1 MPTRQEARR
10 FRPAQHRLPVLAVA
24 LLALSLGLAHP
35 GRAAA
40 ADALVAVAANFADAA
55 KAIARKYDAE
65 SGNHITLTVASTGVI
80 AAQVLKGAPFDVMLS
95 ADATTPET
103 LEKKGLVVAGSR
115 FTYAVGKLALWAPK
129 EARIPDP
136 AGFLTGAGLAHLAIA
151 NPKLAPYG
159 QAAEETLGAMGIKA
173 QVAGKIVM
181 GQNIGQTF
189 ALVKSGAAPAGF
201 VAYSSLKGPTAPR
214 GGAIWLVPQ
223 KDYTPIRQAAALLSH
238 GRDNPAAKGFLAF
251 LKGKAAQAVKA
262 EFGYG
267 PA

>member
-1 MPTRQEARR
+1 MPI
-10 FRPAQHRLPVLAVA
+10 RPHNCPVLGRGRGLGLA
-24 LLALSLGLAHP
+24 LAALSLGLAHP
-35 GRAAA
+35 GRAEA
-40 ADALVAVAANFADAA
+40 ADALVAVAANFASAA
-55 KAIARKYDAE
+55 KAIAQKYDAA

-95 ADATTPET
+95 ADATTPEV
-103 LEKKGLVVAGSR
+103 LGGEGGVVRGGR
-115 FTYAVGKLALWAPK
+115 FTYAVGKLALWAPG
-129 EARIPDP
+129 ASQIADP
-136 AGFLTGAGLAHLAIA
+136 AAYLGGAGLAHLAIA

-159 QAAEETLGAMGIKA
+159 QAAEEALQAMGIKT

-201 VAYSSLKGPTAPR
+201 IAYSSLKGLMAPK

-223 KDYTPIRQAAALLSH
+223 KDYTPIRQDAALVMH
-238 GRDNPAAKGFLAF
+238 GKDNPAAKGFLAF
-251 LKGKAAQAVKA
+251 LKGKDAQAVKA
-262 EFGYG
+262 DYGYG